1 MQTRRS
7 KILGP
12 AGEPIDVPL
21 LAGETAAPERY
32 GARALVYYSEA
43 SGLTPGNLAE
53 IMRGAN
59 IGLAKPYLTLAID
72 MEERYTHYASQLQTR
87 RLALDGVTTSVSA
100 PKGVNAKAVEFVESL
115 INDPEF
121 TDVVASL
128 QDGVGKGYS
137 VIEPV
142 WEYQEGALRP
152 IVYQHRDP
160 RYFRYDDVGL
170 RDLCLLEDSGLP
182 GAKITAP
189 YFIKHEPLLR
199 AGPPIRRGVARPAS
213 WAYVMQTFALQDWA
227 AFCEIYG
234 IPFRIGKYHSSA
246 TAQDRATLLRAVRSI
261 SNDAAAIIPEGM
273 SIEFQET
280 NGNRGEAVF
289 GNFITYLD
297 NKVSLIILGQT
308 MTAEVSKSG
317 GSLAQ
322 AQVQENVRMDIV
334 RFDAKQQAKTIN
346 RDLIRNAVAMNFG
359 PQEVYPAVEM
369 EMAENE
375 DLVALGTFIEKA
387 SAAGLEIGQKYVRK
401 KASIP
406 EPDEDEKLLGT
417 PRAAD
422 VSSGAEGKAADVS
435 SGAKVK
441 AASDQNPDK
450 NAPPARDNKKPGADP
465 ATLAARGPAC
475 PHCGE
480 AHGASHLAAG
490 SKPARPR
497 AAEEI
502 TAVEDTDDLVDDALD
517 DWREI
522 AEPLLAD
529 LMAAVRE
536 SNSFEEALDKLA
548 KAKIDTGPLQDALAL
563 ATAKSRGLGDVR
575 D

>member
-1 MQTRRS
+1 MVETRRS
-7 KILGP
+7 SILGP
-12 AGEPIDVPL
+12 DGQPIQVPL
-21 LAGETAAPERY
+21 LKGETAAPQRY

-43 SGLTPGNLAE
+43 SGLTPGKLGE
-53 IMRGAN
+53 IIKGAN
-59 IGLAKPYLTLAID
+59 MGLAKPYLTLAID

-100 PKGVNAKAVEFVESL
+100 PKGVDAKAVDFVESL

-152 IVYQHRDP
+152 IAYQHRDP
-160 RYFRYDDVGL
+160 RYFRYDEIGL

-182 GAKITAP
+182 GPRIEAP
-189 YFIKHEPLLR
+189 YFIKHEPWLR
-199 AGPPIRRGVARPAS
+199 AGPPIRRGVARPAA
-213 WAYVMQTFALQDWA
+213 WAYIMQTFALQDWA

-246 TAQDRATLLRAVRSI
+246 SNEDKATLLRAVRAI
-261 SNDAAAIIPEGM
+261 ANDAAAIIPEGM
-273 SIEFQET
+273 TIDFQET

-322 AQVQENVRMDIV
+322 AKVQENVRMDIV
-334 RFDAKQQAKTIN
+334 RFDARQHAKTIN
-346 RDLIRNAVAMNFG
+346 RDLIRHAVAMNFG
-359 PQEVYPAVEM
+359 PQEIYPAVEM
-369 EMAENE
+369 ELAENE
-375 DLVALGTFIEKA
+375 DLIALGTFIEKA
-387 SAAGLEIGQKYVRK
+387 SAAGLKIGQKYVRK

-406 EPDEDEKLLGT
+406 EPEEDDELLT
-417 PRAAD
+417 PP
-422 VSSGAEGKAADVS
+422 G
-435 SGAKVK
+435 GAKENGGPEE
-441 AASDQNPDK
+441 QL
-450 NAPPARDNKKPGADP
+450 PAQKRPSKQVAKPVDNKKGAAEQLAAFGCTCP
-465 ATLAARGPAC
+465 NCGGATTLAADDPTNPSA
-475 PHCGE
+475 
-480 AHGASHLAAG
+480 
-490 SKPARPR
+490 
-497 AAEEI
+497 I
-502 TAVEDTDDLVDDALD
+502 TALDDTEALVDEALS

-522 AEPLLAD
+522 RDPLLAG
-529 LMAAVRE
+529 LLAAVRE
-536 SNSFEEALDKLA
+536 ATTFEEALA
-548 KAKIDTGPLQDALAL
+548 NIEMANIDSTPLQEALAR

>member
-1 MQTRRS
+1 MVETRRS
-7 KILGP
+7 SILGP
-12 AGEPIDVPL
+12 DGAPIQVPL
-21 LAGETAAPERY
+21 LKGETAAPQRY

-43 SGLTPGNLAE
+43 SGLTPGKLGE
-53 IMRGAN
+53 IIKGAN
-59 IGLAKPYLTLAID
+59 MGLAKPYLTLAID

-100 PKGVNAKAVEFVESL
+100 PKGVDAKAVDFVESL

-152 IVYQHRDP
+152 IAYQHRDP
-160 RYFRYDDVGL
+160 RYFRYDEVGL

-182 GAKITAP
+182 GPKIEAP
-189 YFIKHEPLLR
+189 YFIKHEPWLR
-199 AGPPIRRGVARPAS
+199 AGPPIRRGVARPAA
-213 WAYVMQTFALQDWA
+213 WAYIMQTFALQDWA

-246 TAQDRATLLRAVRSI
+246 TPEDKATLLRAVRAI
-261 SNDAAAIIPEGM
+261 ANDAAAIIPEGM
-273 SIEFQET
+273 TIDFQET

-322 AQVQENVRMDIV
+322 AKVQENVRMDIV
-334 RFDAKQQAKTIN
+334 RFDARQHAKTIN
-346 RDLIRNAVAMNFG
+346 RDLIRHAVAMNFG
-359 PQEVYPAVEM
+359 PQEIYPAVEM
-369 EMAENE
+369 ELAENE

-387 SAAGLEIGQKYVRK
+387 SVAGLKIGQKYVRK

-406 EPDEDEKLLGT
+406 EPEEDDELLGAPT
-417 PRAAD
+417 AQADAGQEEQLPAQKRPSKQDAKPTDKKKGAAEQLAAFGCTCPNCG
-422 VSSGAEGKAADVS
+422 GAT
-435 SGAKVK
+435 
-441 AASDQNPDK
+441 
-450 NAPPARDNKKPGADP
+450 
-465 ATLAARGPAC
+465 TLAADDPTRDPA
-475 PHCGE
+475 
-480 AHGASHLAAG
+480 ASG
-490 SKPARPR
+490 R
-497 AAEEI
+497 AVAERADEEDI
-502 TAVEDTDDLVDDALD
+502 TALDDTDALVDDALS

-522 AEPLLAD
+522 RDPLLAG
-529 LMAAVRE
+529 LLAAVGKAE
-536 SNSFEEALDKLA
+536 SFEEALA
-548 KAKIDTGPLQDALAL
+548 NIEKAGIDSTALQEALAR

>member
-1 MQTRRS
+1 MVETRRS
-7 KILGP
+7 SILGP
-12 AGEPIDVPL
+12 DGEPIKVPL
-21 LAGETAAPERY
+21 LKGEIAAPERY

-43 SGLTPGNLAE
+43 SGLTPGKLAQ
-53 IMRGAN
+53 IMQGAN
-59 IGLAKPYLTLAID
+59 MGLAKPYLTLAID

-100 PKGVNAKAVEFVESL
+100 PKGVNAKAVDFAESL

-142 WEYQEGALRP
+142 WEYEAGALRP
-152 IVYQHRDP
+152 VAYQHRDP
-160 RYFRYDDVGL
+160 RYFRYDEVGQ

-182 GAKITAP
+182 GAKIEPP
-189 YFIKHEPLLR
+189 YFIKHEPWLR
-199 AGPPIRRGVARPAS
+199 AGPPIRRGVARPAA
-213 WAYVMQTFALQDWA
+213 WAFVMQTFALQDWA

-246 TAQDRATLLRAVRSI
+246 TPEDKATLLRAVRAI
-261 SNDAAAIIPEGM
+261 ANDAAAIIPQGM
-273 SIEFQET
+273 EIDFQET

-322 AQVQENVRMDIV
+322 AKVQENVRMDIV
-334 RFDAKQQAKTIN
+334 RFDARQHAKTIN
-346 RDLIRNAVAMNFG
+346 RDLIRHAVAMNFG
-359 PQEVYPAVEM
+359 PQEIYPKVEM
-369 EMAENE
+369 ELAENE

-387 SAAGLEIGQKYVRK
+387 SSAGLKIGQKYVRK

-406 EPDEDEKLLGT
+406 EPEEDEELLAAS
-417 PRAAD
+417 PSSAPPEVAPKRAAD
-422 VSSGAEGKAADVS
+422 VGSAAKDAKPKDKQKEAAEQLAAL
-435 SGAKVK
+435 GCACP
-441 AASDQNPDK
+441 NC
-450 NAPPARDNKKPGADP
+450 GGL
-465 ATLAARGPAC
+465 LAARPDR
-475 PHCGE
+475 
-480 AHGASHLAAG
+480 G
-490 SKPARPR
+490 SSPARPL

-502 TAVEDTDDLVDDALD
+502 TALDDTDALVDEALS

-522 AEPLLAD
+522 RDPLLAG
-529 LMAAVRE
+529 LLTAVADA
-536 SNSFEEALDKLA
+536 STFEEALA
-548 KAKIDTGPLQDALAL
+548 NIEKAEIDTAPLQEALAR